1 MIRGLGLT
9 TSNEGWGDNRSGV
22 RDQLYIRGWGT
33 EFSLGWVG
41 WWYQLF
47 HQGVGRGGGIWSP
60 VGEASGESQKFE
72 GTTQVL
78 LVCVQ
83 NGRAMNHF
91 AVIVV

>member
-1 MIRGLGLT
+1 MVPT
-9 TSNEGWGDNRSGV
+9 FSSGS
-22 RDQLYIRGWGT
+22 W
-33 EFSLGWVG
+33 E
-41 WWYQLF
+41 
-47 HQGVGRGGGIWSP
+47 GGGIWSP